1 VLIYVLADY
10 PGAVGAIVMGSAD
23 GYGNPKTSKGRS
35 AYLPAPRF
43 ASASAT
49 PTARDGSFEF
59 EAGEPAFAPGSSGWT
74 GASGKEVRCMELFLR
89 GGSA

>member
-1 VLIYVLADY
+1 MQVHVRASY
-10 PGAVGAIVMGSAD
+10 PEAVGAIVMGSAD

-35 AYLPAPRF
+35 ASCSAPRF

-49 PTARDGSFEF
+49 PTASDGSFEF

-74 GASGKEVRCMELFLR
+74 GASGKEVRYMELFLR

>member
-1 VLIYVLADY
+1 MPVHVRASY
-10 PGAVGAIVMGSAD
+10 PEAAGAIVMGSAD

-35 AYLPAPRF
+35 VYLPAPRF
-43 ASASAT
+43 AFASAT
-49 PTARDGSFEF
+49 PTASDGSFED
-59 EAGEPAFAPGSSGWT
+59 AVGEPAFAPGSSGWT